1 MGNTAR
7 ISATLRFLFGSPV
20 FCSDGQGG
28 TLTSLLC
35 GASSRRLTHIAVK
48 RSRLFGKTI
57 WLPLVSVV
65 QATDDGVRLDCSLA
79 GLAAAP
85 NSGDQGP
92 GVVLHQHTVVA
103 AETGSGTLL
112 QVAVQPASGTLTSL
126 VARNLLAGRDTLL
139 CAEEVS
145 VQASGQITVSLTSAD
160 LQAKPPYRSDREL
173 QREVDQ
179 ILFDLGFL
187 HIDLKGMSM
196 RVRAGV
202 LSMQG
207 NISST
212 LRGEL
217 ARDQVA
223 GVEGL
228 LAIEN
233 RLVGDDTLAA
243 SIALALGQDER
254 TRDLPIGV
262 YPQLGVVRL
271 SGSVHSAG
279 QRAAACAIAQAFPG
293 VRAISNDLVVDP
305 AGAMLYVM
313 SAPESGE
320 ARDLTPGKFTR
331 HTR

>member
-1 MGNTAR
+1 M
-7 ISATLRFLFGSPV
+7 FHFGRPV
-20 FCSDGQGG
+20 LCSDGQGG
-28 TLTSLLC
+28 TLISLLC
-35 GASSRRLTHIAVK
+35 EVSSRRLTHIAVK

-57 WLPLVSVV
+57 MLPVEAVTR
-65 QATDDGVRLDCSLA
+65 ATDDEVRLDCSLA
-79 GLAAAP
+79 ELAAASV
-85 NSGDQGP
+85 SGDQRP
-92 GVVLHQHTVVA
+92 GIMLHQHTVVT

-112 QVAVQPASGTLTSL
+112 LVAVQPASGILTSL
-126 VARNLLAGRDTLL
+126 VARNLLPGRDTLL

-145 VQASGQITVSLTSAD
+145 VLATGRVTVSLAPAD
-160 LQAKPPYRSDREL
+160 LQAKPPYRGDREL
-173 QREVDQ
+173 QREVEQ

-187 HIDLKGMSM
+187 HIDLKGMRM
-196 RVRAGV
+196 CVRAGV

-223 GVEGL
+223 GIKGL

-243 SIALALGQDER
+243 SIACALGQDER

-271 SGSVHSAG
+271 SGSVHSSG
-279 QRAAACAIAQAFPG
+279 QKAVAAEIAQAFPG
-293 VRAISNDLVVDP
+293 VRAVSNDLVVDS
-305 AGAMLYVM
+305 ASAMLYVM

-320 ARDLTPGKFTR
+320 ARDMTPGKFTR